1 MALEKMNTVLNAENS
16 PVDFQG
22 KISGVLSRFT
32 VQWGVK
38 TYLYNVAIALWLVLA
53 ASVIGSE
60 TDLPIIQQQNLL
72 PSSFLSKLAAAR
84 DQSTNPIP
92 QLKALYKT
100 LTEPAEQAE
109 TELTIARISTDRTGF
124 VDFARALEWYDKAL
138 VRSGLPATALAKQF
152 ILRGNCHEVLKQPE
166 DAMADYVRGLLVCLQ
181 FNLPKQ
187 WPPLDGK
194 GKLPLPSLNDGFG
207 LNGQPSPAKLQT
219 NRQIYSDF
227 MREDRMNRQE
237 RDLLMQKYFYV
248 DAIKRVLGQEKWT
261 EQNLRGI
268 AEKLTNRQDRLD
280 ELLRLAHDPNPRP
293 WP

>member
-1 MALEKMNTVLNAENS
+1 M
-16 PVDFQG
+16 
-22 KISGVLSRFT
+22 
-32 VQWGVK
+32 K
-38 TYLYNVAIALWLVLA
+38 TYLYNVAIAFSIALTVSA
-53 ASVIGSE
+53 IGSE
-60 TDLPIIQQQNLL
+60 TDLPIIQEQNLL
-72 PSSFLSKLAAAR
+72 PYSFLSKLEAAR

-92 QLKALYKT
+92 QLEALYKT
-100 LTEPAEQAE
+100 LTAPEEQAE
-109 TELTIARISTDRTGF
+109 TELTIAHISSDRTGF

-138 VRSGLPATALAKQF
+138 VRPGLPPTALVKQF
-152 ILRGNCHEVLKQPE
+152 ILRGNCHEVLKQPQ
-166 DAMADYVRGLLVCLQ
+166 DALSDYVRGLLVCLQ

-207 LNGQPSPAKLQT
+207 LNGQPSPAELQT

-248 DAIKRVLGQEKWT
+248 EAIKRLLGQEKWT
-261 EQNLRGI
+261 EQNLRDI
-268 AEKLTNRQDRLD
+268 AEKLTNRPDRLD
-280 ELLRLAHDPNPRP
+280 ELLWLAREPNPRP